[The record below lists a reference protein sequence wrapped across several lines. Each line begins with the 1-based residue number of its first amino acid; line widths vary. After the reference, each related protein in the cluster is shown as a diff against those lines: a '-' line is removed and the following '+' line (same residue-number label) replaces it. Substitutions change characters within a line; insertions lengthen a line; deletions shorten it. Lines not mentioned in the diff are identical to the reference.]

1 VLRATLHAVQVVI
14 HVEKSDTSH
23 HGEKNGAVH
32 LTDGHAVKSHESDH
46 TVLDEGECGKGG
58 HFKTI
63 SERFGLRG
71 GFG

>member
-1 VLRATLHAVQVVI
+1 MLWTTLHTVHVVI
-14 HVEKSDTSH
+14 HVEKGDTSH

-32 LTDGHAVKSHESDH
+32 LTDGHAVKSHKSDH
-46 TVLDEGECGKGG
+46 TVLNEGECGKGG

-63 SERFGLRG
+63 SERFGLWG